1 MAHRLTY
8 WENKNITLEES
19 KKYSSRMD
27 FYKGSHGAYTVAKN
41 NGWLNEMVWL
51 NRNNVYKDPVDTIYR
66 YYFTDEN
73 AVYVGRTIYLEL
85 RDHQHRTREK
95 DSVYKFAKENNTTI
109 PEIEVLETG
118 LTVPQGVEKEDY
130 WKKCHRKKGFRI
142 INKQP
147 CGSIGLI
154 AKGKWTKNKCFE
166 ESKKY
171 KTRSDFQRN
180 SSQAFHISMK
190 NGWIDEMTW
199 LPKTQKVPN
208 GYWNKKENVL
218 NEAKKYKSIKEF
230 QKHSGG
236 AFNAARKHGFFNEI
250 NWMKRNG
257 KKIS

>member
-1 MAHRLTY
+1 MKYIDKIGLAISDCTAIEIIDDEYRIIKSVTADKNFKPFALKTY
-8 WENKNITLEES
+8 WKNKNITLEES

-130 WKKCHRKKGFRI
+130 WEK
-142 INKQP
+142 
-147 CGSIGLI
+147 
-154 AKGKWTKNKCFE
+154 
-166 ESKKY
+166 
-171 KTRSDFQRN
+171 
-180 SSQAFHISMK
+180 
-190 NGWIDEMTW
+190 
-199 LPKTQKVPN
+199 
-208 GYWNKKENVL
+208 
-218 NEAKKYKSIKEF
+218 
-230 QKHSGG
+230 
-236 AFNAARKHGFFNEI
+236 
-250 NWMKRNG
+250 
-257 KKIS
+257 